1 MGNRS
6 SRDTSLSRRLVTF
19 RDGQRMSEYAV
30 TNYHSQVCVFDGINS
45 VSFKFVKITRP
56 THQVFLELT
65 FNHQYFSINKTKT
78 YKEGNIMYIELENL
92 PIYDHAGT
100 IATHRIK
107 WYDGLQKIHFNYD
120 STVN

>member
-6 SRDTSLSRRLVTF
+6 SREPSLSRRLVTF
-19 RDGQRMSEYAV
+19 RDGERMNEYAV
-30 TNYHSQVCVFDGINS
+30 TNYHLQVCVFDGINS
-45 VSFKFVKITRP
+45 VSFKFVKTIRP
-56 THQVFLELT
+56 IHQVFLELT

-92 PIYDHAGT
+92 PIYNPAST